1 MSRNV
6 WKTSLALTIL
16 AIAWAFYSI
25 YPPTPRDLIR
35 VFEKQAEYVDT
46 NFTAIVEQ
54 ARSLQ
59 EANPDH
65 AFRNLQM
72 AVGTNDLIRYFPS
85 LADEEAADQNRQI
98 LNQIQRRAAGKI
110 KLGLDLQGGTSFLVA
125 MDTNRFENVVDK
137 RHALEQAMEV
147 LRKRVDRF
155 GVAEPQLQPQ
165 GENRIL
171 IQIPGLSEADKESA
185 KSTLQRAAFL
195 EFRMVHPQ
203 SAELVQQEIVEP
215 GYEIKEERTR
225 RRDGQEPQ
233 PTRRYLLR
241 KTPERGLTG
250 KHVDRSGVYL
260 DPVTGSPR
268 INLLFKSE
276 GASLFADITREHV
289 GHQMAIVLDGELY
302 SAPVI
307 RTEILGGSCEIS
319 GDFDLRE
326 ANELANV
333 LQNPLEAPVHIEEER
348 TVDPSLGQ
356 DSIDSGFR
364 ASIIAATGTFVFMII
379 FYFASG
385 LVANL
390 ALALNVFL
398 LMGAM
403 CAMDSTLTMPG
414 IAGIALA
421 VGMAVDANVLI
432 YERMREEI
440 AAGKSIRGV
449 VSAGY
454 HKAFGTI
461 LDSNVTTLIASVILI
476 YMGTGPVKGFGVT
489 LTIGIVASFF
499 TALVVTRLIYDYLL
513 SKNWIRT
520 VRMLPLIRIRHL
532 PFMNWGKFTVATSL
546 ILILAGIGYGIARG
560 HKSLGVDFVGGD
572 VVQFRFTERVPVDD
586 LRRVMDQ
593 AGLGDSLIQYQQQI
607 GAPETLQI
615 MAGVGTGSRMEE
627 ALQESF
633 PRAGMTAVG
642 TDSVGPS
649 VGAQIQRSAIIATLL
664 AMFGILVYV
673 AFRYEFS
680 FAVASVLALLH
691 DVLLTMGIYFLSGR
705 QLTAPMVAAI
715 LTIIGYSTND
725 KIVIM
730 DRIREDLKLG
740 IRGSFRELIDIALNQ
755 TLSRTIITGSAV
767 LLATLA
773 LYVFGGNVINDLAFA
788 FLIGILSGTYSSM
801 MIACPIVLWWHKGQR
816 PKIGAEAVAID
827 QTAIAASQGRVKP
840 A

>member
-1 MSRNV
+1 MSRTA
-6 WKTSLALTIL
+6 WKTCLVFTIL
-16 AIAWAFYSI
+16 AIAWAFYSL
-25 YPPTPRDLIR
+25 YPPRPRDLIR
-35 VFEKQAEYVDT
+35 VFQDQAEYTDT
-46 NFTAIVEQ
+46 NFNAIVQQ
-54 ARSLQ
+54 AMSLQ
-59 EANPDH
+59 QSNSNH
-65 AFRNLQM
+65 VFRNLQA
-72 AVGTNDLIRYFPS
+72 AVGTNELARYFPS
-85 LADEEAADQNRQI
+85 FVDEEAADQNRNI
-98 LNQIQRRAAGKI
+98 LNQVQRRAAGKL

-125 MDTNRFENVVDK
+125 MDTNRFANVVDK
-137 RHALEQAMEV
+137 THALEQAIEV

-155 GVAEPQLQPQ
+155 GVAEPLLQPQ

-185 KSTLQRAAFL
+185 KNTLQRAAFL
-195 EFRMVHPQ
+195 EFRLVHPQ

-215 GYEIKEERTR
+215 GYEIKTERGR
-225 RRDGQEPQ
+225 RKPNEAPQ
-233 PTRRYLLR
+233 PQRAFLVK

-268 INLLFKSE
+268 INLLFNSE

-289 GHQMAIVLDGELY
+289 GHQMAIVLDGDLY

-333 LQNPLEAPVHIEEER
+333 LQNPLEAPVRIEEER
-348 TVDPSLGQ
+348 TVDPSLGR

-364 ASIIAATGTFVFMII
+364 AAIIAAVGTFAFMLF

-385 LVANL
+385 LIANL
-390 ALALNVFL
+390 ALALNILL

-449 VSAGY
+449 IAAGY
-454 HKAFGTI
+454 DKAFTTI
-461 LDSNVTTLIASVILI
+461 FDSNLTTLIASVILI
-476 YMGTGPVKGFGVT
+476 FMGTGPVKGFGVT

-499 TALVVTRLIYDYLL
+499 TALLVTRLIYDYLL
-513 SKNWIRT
+513 SKGWIRT
-520 VRMLPLIRIRHL
+520 VRMLPLIKFHHI
-532 PFMNWGKFTVATSL
+532 PFMNWGKITLVTSTIF
-546 ILILAGIGYGIARG
+546 ILFGIGYGISRG
-560 HKSLGVDFVGGD
+560 HKTLGVDFAGGD
-572 VVQFRFTERVPVDD
+572 VLQLHFTQRVEVDD
-586 LRRVMDQ
+586 LRRAMDG

-607 GAPETLQI
+607 GAREILQI
-615 MAGVGTGSRMEE
+615 VSGVGTGSKVE
-627 ALQESF
+627 ATLHESF
-633 PRAGMTAVG
+633 PQAGLAVVG

-649 VGAQIQRSAIIATLL
+649 VGAQIQRSALTASLL

-680 FAVASVLALLH
+680 FAVASVVALLH

-705 QLTAPMVAAI
+705 QLSAPMVAAI
-715 LTIIGYSTND
+715 LTIIGYSIND
-725 KIVIM
+725 KIVIL

-740 IRGSFRELIDIALNQ
+740 VRGTFRELIDIALNQ
-755 TLSRTIITGSAV
+755 TLSRTIITGGAV
-767 LLATLA
+767 ILATLS
-773 LYVFGGNVINDLAFA
+773 LYLFGGNVVNDLAFA
-788 FLIGILSGTYSSM
+788 FLVGVVSGTYSSM
-801 MIACPIVLWWHKGQR
+801 MIACPIILWWHKGER

-827 QTAIAASQGRVKP
+827 QTVATLPPGRAKP